1 MKNPRR
7 LSCAALAAARSLTG
21 VLTIAPQ
28 ARSQIDAAPSWV
40 PIGSSASG
48 TSSTVWFHEPAS
60 RRTVGGQAPA
70 GGDGRPRGGRPIAGR
85 ARAVFHDPG
94 PGGRVPRQ
102 PAAGARGRS
111 PDVSCV
117 SGKLP

>member
-40 PIGSSASG
+40 PIGSSAS
-48 TSSTVWFHEPAS
+48 A
-60 RRTVGGQAPA
+60 
-70 GGDGRPRGGRPIAGR
+70 DGRLA
-85 ARAVFHDPG
+85 
-94 PGGRVPRQ
+94 
-102 PAAGARGRS
+102 
-111 PDVSCV
+111 DVSCV

>member
-40 PIGSSASG
+40 PIGSS
-48 TSSTVWFHEPAS
+48 WPK
-60 RRTVGGQAPA
+60 A
-70 GGDGRPRGGRPIAGR
+70 GSIR
-85 ARAVFHDPG
+85 
-94 PGGRVPRQ
+94 
-102 PAAGARGRS
+102 
-111 PDVSCV
+111 
-117 SGKLP
+117 LN

>member
-48 TSSTVWFHEPAS
+48 SSSTVWFHEPAS
-60 RRTVGGQAPA
+60 RRTVACQTTA
-70 GGDGRPRGGRPIAGR
+70 GADGRLA
-85 ARAVFHDPG
+85 
-94 PGGRVPRQ
+94 
-102 PAAGARGRS
+102 
-111 PDVSCV
+111 DVSCV

>member
-1 MKNPRR
+1 MRGPTSTGRCPGNAGAYV
-7 LSCAALAAARSLTG
+7 CASSAASSAG

-48 TSSTVWFHEPAS
+48 SSSTVWFHEPAS
-60 RRTVGGQAPA
+60 RRTVACQTTA
-70 GGDGRPRGGRPIAGR
+70 GADGRLA
-85 ARAVFHDPG
+85 
-94 PGGRVPRQ
+94 
-102 PAAGARGRS
+102 
-111 PDVSCV
+111 DVSCV